1 MPDMRQPTITRL
13 FYTLGILFIFSR
25 ILSAQDLQKERMQE
39 IREYREELNADYR
52 DPEES
57 PLTPKDFENFTGLDF
72 FPIDLQY
79 YITAAFIRTEGEKP
93 FQMATTTE
101 EVKTYEKYGEVH
113 FELHGQAISLNVY
126 QSHKLRETEEYKDYL
141 FLPFRDKTNGEE
153 TYGGG
158 RYLELWIPGGDS
170 IVVDFNKAYNPY
182 CVYNVNYSCPLVP
195 KANWM
200 TVPVYAGVK
209 DFKKNR

>member
-1 MPDMRQPTITRL
+1 MIKNFKVSIWSALVILL
-13 FYTLGILFIFSR
+13 FSVSQIR
-25 ILSAQDLQKERMQE
+25 AQNIQE
-39 IREYREELNADYR
+39 QQIEEIEQYRDALNADYQ

-57 PLTPKDFENFTGLDF
+57 PLTPEDFAEFSGLDF

-79 YITAAFIRTEGEKP
+79 YIVADFIRTEGEKP
-93 FQMATTTE
+93 FQMATTTD

-113 FELHGQAISLNVY
+113 FELHGQAITLNIY
-126 QSHKLRETEEYKDYL
+126 QSHALRETEEYRDYL
-141 FLPFRDKTNGEE
+141 FLPFRDKTNGNE

-158 RYLELWIPGGDS
+158 RYLELWIPEGDS

-182 CVYNVNYSCPLVP
+182 CVYNVKYSCPLVP

-209 DFKKNR
+209 DFKKDN